1 MGFYRFMA
9 AFFTAL
15 VIVDFISGR
24 DWHFNAIMA
33 TLVLIF
39 DRLV

>member
-9 AFFTAL
+9 AYLMAL
-15 VIVDFISGR
+15 VIVNFFGGG
-24 DWHFNAIMA
+24 DWHFNAVMA
-33 TLVLIF
+33 VLALIL